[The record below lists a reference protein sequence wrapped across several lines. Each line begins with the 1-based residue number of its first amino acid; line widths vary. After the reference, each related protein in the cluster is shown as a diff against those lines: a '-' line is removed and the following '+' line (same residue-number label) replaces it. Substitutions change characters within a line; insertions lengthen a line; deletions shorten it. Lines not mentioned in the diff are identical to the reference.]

1 MVWVW
6 DRSIEWDIKVSE
18 ADNKHIWLQGTFLP
32 CVPGGLFSGAG
43 YIVRFNRESGDGRPD
58 IILLDRNTGY
68 AAVFE
73 LKLADS
79 PEDMRNAA
87 DRAIAQ
93 LKECEYGS
101 DLFDYDRII
110 GFDIS
115 FFRKRAL
122 ARTADMEQYTGNIT
136 RQEWS
141 SHCSETMVCIHVEAW
156 QGGVFYGNQWL
167 NWAGCGYH
175 HDLVYLISHSGIS
188 FRWLLLFFC
197 IPHPV
202 PSGFQEFPI
211 CDDQRP

>member
-136 RQEWS
+136 RQYWFSLCYRSGMNDHRTVLKLWYVYMLKLGRE
-141 SHCSETMVCIHVEAW
+141 
-156 QGGVFYGNQWL
+156 VFSMEISGSIEQD
-167 NWAGCGYH
+167 AGIIMIWFI
-175 HDLVYLISHSGIS
+175 L
-188 FRWLLLFFC
+188 
-197 IPHPV
+197 
-202 PSGFQEFPI
+202 
-211 CDDQRP
+211 